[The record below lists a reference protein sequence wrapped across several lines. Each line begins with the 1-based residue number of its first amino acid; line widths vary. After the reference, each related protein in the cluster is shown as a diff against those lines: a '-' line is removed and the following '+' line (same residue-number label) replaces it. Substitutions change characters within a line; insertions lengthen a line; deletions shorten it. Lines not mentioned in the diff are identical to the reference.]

1 MRSWLTGLMAV
12 AVLAGASSALA
23 GDEGNAKG
31 ERSLAK
37 MVEGRV
43 AGEPIDCIDP
53 RRSLMIDVIDKTAI
67 VIRMPAGIV
76 YVNRPEMGV
85 AALDHDSII
94 NPRTNGVRLCRGDAV
109 AMVDRGGKGSAGS
122 RASVSLGQ
130 FVPYTKEK

>member
-1 MRSWLTGLMAV
+1 MRSWLTGLMTV
-12 AVLAGASSALA
+12 TVLAGASSALA
-23 GDEGNAKG
+23 ADEGNAKG

-53 RRSLMIDVIDKTAI
+53 RRALMTDVIDKTAI
-67 VIRMPAGIV
+67 VIRMPGGIV

-85 AALDHDSII
+85 AALDHDFII

-130 FVPYTKEK
+130 FVPYTKQK

>member
-1 MRSWLTGLMAV
+1 MRSWLTGLMTV
-12 AVLAGASSALA
+12 AVLATASSALA

-43 AGEPIDCIDP
+43 AGEPVDCIDP
-53 RRSLMIDVIDKTAI
+53 RRALMTDVIDKTAI
-67 VIRMPAGIV
+67 VIRMPGGIV

-85 AALDHDSII
+85 AALDHDFII

-130 FVPYTKEK
+130 FVPYTKQK

>member
-1 MRSWLTGLMAV
+1 MRSWLTGLMTV

-23 GDEGNAKG
+23 ADEGNAKG

-43 AGEPIDCIDP
+43 AGEPVDCIDP
-53 RRSLMIDVIDKTAI
+53 RRALMTDVIDKTAI
-67 VIRMPAGIV
+67 VIRMPGGIV

-85 AALDHDSII
+85 AALDHDFII

-130 FVPYTKEK
+130 FVPYTKQK

>member
-1 MRSWLTGLMAV
+1 MTV
-12 AVLAGASSALA
+12 AVLATASSALA

-53 RRSLMIDVIDKTAI
+53 RRALMTDVIDKTAI
-67 VIRMPAGIV
+67 VIRMPGGIV

-85 AALDHDSII
+85 AALDHDFII
-94 NPRTNGVRLCRGDAV
+94 NSRTNGVRLCRGDAV

-130 FVPYTKEK
+130 FVPYTKQK